1 MWPAIFKKTTEEFA
15 LVGHDISLQKIFKEW
30 EVFNSTIIQVFM
42 VVQAMLTVLFI
53 SHTALRCNVLPR
65 TGMVRRQCLP
75 YAVLL

>member
-65 TGMVRRQCLP
+65 TGLP